1 MKVSGNVKSLS
12 IYHGLVTSSVVLD
25 DKGHCWLLPSVHCKI
40 EIDHSMVFSEV
51 S

>member
-1 MKVSGNVKSLS
+1 MKVRGNVKSMS
-12 IYHGLVTSSVVLD
+12 IYHGLVTSVILD

-40 EIDHSMVFSEV
+40 EINHSMVFSEV

>member
-1 MKVSGNVKSLS
+1 MKVRDNLKSMS

-25 DKGHCWLLPSVHCKI
+25 DKGHCWLLPSVHCRN
-40 EIDHSMVFSEV
+40 EIAHSVVFSEV